1 MLEIGR
7 ALSRITSAD
16 CSLSILPRPQGRG
29 FSFWCKMAENLLGG
43 VMLINPASARREK
56 TMIFRQ
62 LFDQTSVRIPIY
74 SVSRPL

>member
-29 FSFWCKMAENLLGG
+29 FSFGCKMAENLLGG

-62 LFDQTSVRIPIY
+62 LFDQTSGTY
-74 SVSRPL
+74 SYLLGSRPL